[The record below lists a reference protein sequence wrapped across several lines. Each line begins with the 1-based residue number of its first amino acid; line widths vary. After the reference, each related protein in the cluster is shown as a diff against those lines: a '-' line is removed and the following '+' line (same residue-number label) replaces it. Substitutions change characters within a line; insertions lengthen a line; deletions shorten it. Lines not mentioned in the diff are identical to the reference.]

1 MFQRTTAIN
10 KILKLNKFVR
20 AVQGGTS
27 AGKTYGIIP
36 ILVDMAAKRHQ
47 VDISIV
53 AESIPHLKRGAMKD
67 FKKIMTDTGRWNWDR
82 WNATDFRYTFANGST
97 IEFFSA
103 DNNSKLRGARR
114 DYLYINECNNVDFQS
129 YNELASRTKS
139 AVYLDW
145 NPTNEFWFHQELQ
158 QDADVDFIII
168 NYLDNEACPES
179 ARNFIEKAKQ
189 KSATSAYW
197 LNWWKV
203 YGLGELG
210 TLQGA
215 IFENYKIIDTIP
227 STAMIECIGLDF
239 GYTNDPTAAVAVY
252 KHDGKF
258 ILNELIYAKGQM
270 NKDISDVLKNYRC
283 LVVAD
288 SAEPKSIDEI
298 RLHGINIKAAE
309 KGKDSINFG
318 IQLIQGVELLITAQ
332 STNLIKEIRGYMW
345 EKDRAGKELDLPIGV
360 NNHAMDAMRY
370 AMTKILHNK
379 YSGKYSIL

>member
-1 MFQRTTAIN
+1 MLKRTTAIN

-20 AVQGGTS
+20 AIQGGTS

-36 ILVDMAAKRHQ
+36 ILIDIAAKKNNL
-47 VDISIV
+47 DISIV

-67 FKKIMTDTGRWNWDR
+67 FKKIMSDTGRWNWER
-82 WNATDFRYTFANGST
+82 WNATDFRYTFANGSN

-129 YNELASRTKS
+129 YNELASRTKE

-145 NPTNEFWFHQELQ
+145 NPTNEFWFHTDLQ

-168 NYLDNEACPES
+168 NYTDNEACPES
-179 ARNFIEKAKQ
+179 AKNFIEKAKQ

-215 IFENYKIIDTIP
+215 IFDNYEIIDTLP
-227 STAMIECIGLDF
+227 SDAKLEVIGLDF
-239 GYTNDPTAAVAVY
+239 GYTVDPAAAIAIY
-252 KHDGKF
+252 SYNKKF
-258 ILNELIYAKGQM
+258 ILDEILYAKGQA
-270 NKDISDVLKNYRC
+270 NKDIATALHPYKCMVI
-283 LVVAD
+283 AD
-288 SAEPKSIDEI
+288 SSEPKSIDEI

-309 KGKDSINFG
+309 KGKDSISFG
-318 IQLIQGVELLITAQ
+318 IQLIQGVELLITSS
-332 STNLIKEIRGYMW
+332 STNLIKEMRGYLW
-345 EKDRAGKELDLPIGV
+345 ERDRSGAELGV
-360 NNHAMDAMRY
+360 PVGINNHAMDAMRY

-379 YSGKYSIL
+379 YSGKYAIL